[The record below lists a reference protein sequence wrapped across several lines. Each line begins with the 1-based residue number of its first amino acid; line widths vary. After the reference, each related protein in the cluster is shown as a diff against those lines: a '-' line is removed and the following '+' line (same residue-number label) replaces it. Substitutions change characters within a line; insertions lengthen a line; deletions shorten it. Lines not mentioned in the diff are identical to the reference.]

1 MDNEAEKMAISIR
14 ATLINDL
21 DCLQYLKLDRNKSS
35 FKIKKWIESGKRF
48 LFLACT
54 PAQRAVVK
62 TLISAWL
69 TIAAEAMLHT
79 TPTNQRTWFFI
90 DELHNLR
97 RLPRFETYLAEVRK
111 FGGCFVLG
119 TQMVSQLNRIYGT
132 EDARTIIGQCGTK
145 VVMNVPEP
153 ITARYMGDF
162 LGKKEQ
168 LTAHESIS
176 YGANTIR
183 DGVNLSQHKEIRD
196 IVSTTEIMNLKIG
209 EAFVQFSG
217 LVTV

>member
-1 MDNEAEKMAISIR
+1 MAISIR

-21 DCLQYLKLDRNKSS
+21 DCLQYLKLDRNRSS
-35 FKIKKWIESGKRF
+35 FKIKKWIESGKGF

-62 TLISAWL
+62 PLISAWL

-79 TPTNQRTWFFI
+79 VPTDQRTWFFI

-119 TQMVSQLNRIYGT
+119 TQMVSQLNRIYGA
-132 EDARTIIGQCGTK
+132 EDARTIIGQC
-145 VVMNVPEP
+145 
-153 ITARYMGDF
+153 
-162 LGKKEQ
+162 
-168 LTAHESIS
+168 
-176 YGANTIR
+176 
-183 DGVNLSQHKEIRD
+183 
-196 IVSTTEIMNLKIG
+196 
-209 EAFVQFSG
+209 
-217 LVTV
+217 